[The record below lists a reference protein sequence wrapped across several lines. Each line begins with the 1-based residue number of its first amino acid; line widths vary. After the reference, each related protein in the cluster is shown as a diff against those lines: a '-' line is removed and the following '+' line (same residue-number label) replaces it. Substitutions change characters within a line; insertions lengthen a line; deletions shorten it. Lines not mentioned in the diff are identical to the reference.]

1 MISNPMISV
10 VMPVYNGEKFL
21 KDAIESILNQTYKD
35 FELLI
40 IYDESPDGTLSII
53 QEFQEKD
60 ARVILINGGME
71 GIGGALNKGIK
82 KTRGI
87 YIARM
92 DADDVSLPTR
102 FEKQIKHMQNIGLD
116 ICGGHSLLIDSDG
129 KINGIGIMPRS
140 HDLCG
145 LSMMFMVPFPH
156 SSVMML
162 KSFLTNSSLKYQ
174 NKYEDFDMWIRM
186 FSAGAKFGNVDDV
199 VIKYRVL
206 EESLSAMHAVGSRRA
221 VREFL
226 KTFRREH
233 HQYLSGVIK
242 HININLLSEKEKS
255 LVVRYLVN
263 RIFTRLDF
271 SGLRKFKDVPL
282 QNIVITILSE
292 AKRLVTRSIWRDI
305 IKLRKKEALL

>member
-1 MISNPMISV
+1 MNRNPEISV
-10 VMPVYNGEKFL
+10 VMPVYNGELFIKE
-21 KDAIESILNQTYKD
+21 AMESILNQTYND
-35 FELLI
+35 FEFII
-40 IYDESPDGTLSII
+40 IYDESTDGTLSII
-53 QEFQEKD
+53 QEFQEQD
-60 ARVILINGGME
+60 ARIILINGDKE
-71 GIGGALNKGIK
+71 GISGALNKGIK
-82 KTRGI
+82 EAKGK

-92 DADDVSLPTR
+92 DADDISLPIR
-102 FEKQIKHMQNIGLD
+102 FEKQISHMQNLELD

-145 LSMMFMVPFPH
+145 LSMMFMVPFVH
-156 SSVMML
+156 SGVMML

-174 NKYEDFDMWIRM
+174 GKYEDFDMWIRM

-199 VIKYRVL
+199 VTKYRVL
-206 EESLSAMHAVGSRRA
+206 DESLSTIHAVGSRRA
-221 VREFL
+221 VRGFM

-271 SGLRKFKDVPL
+271 FGLRKLKGVPL
-282 QNIVITILSE
+282 QNIVITIFSE
-292 AKRLVTRSIWRDI
+292 VKRLVTKSVWRDI
-305 IKLRKKEALL
+305 IKLRKKQGLL